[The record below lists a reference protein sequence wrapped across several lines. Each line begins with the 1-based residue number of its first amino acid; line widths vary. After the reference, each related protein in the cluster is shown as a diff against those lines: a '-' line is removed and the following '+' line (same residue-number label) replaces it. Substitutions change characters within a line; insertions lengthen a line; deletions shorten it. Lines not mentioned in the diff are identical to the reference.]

1 MRNIDFFLALSLA
14 SIVSVLGSAPPACAD
29 VQIPVGTPI
38 TVTLAQTVSSA
49 NAAMGQRVDGNLSSA
64 VSVGRNVVIP
74 RGSRVRLSV
83 ADVDA
88 SGRLQTPGK
97 LYLKVDS
104 IEVAGKTYAVSTR
117 LAGETANSHAK
128 RNAVA
133 IGGGSALGAMI
144 GGIAGG
150 GKGALIGAGAGAG
163 AGTAGA
169 AATGKKDVV
178 FPAETKLRFTTRAA
192 VNIKQ

>member
-1 MRNIDFFLALSLA
+1 MSTL
-14 SIVSVLGSAPPACAD
+14 PAGCK
-29 VQIPVGTPI
+29 
-38 TVTLAQTVSSA
+38 
-49 NAAMGQRVDGNLSSA
+49 
-64 VSVGRNVVIP
+64 
-74 RGSRVRLSV
+74 RL
-83 ADVDA
+83 
-88 SGRLQTPGK
+88 GK
-97 LYLKVDS
+97 LYLKVES